1 MSTRF
6 PERLRALRK
15 KKHMSQ
21 EELGRLCGVGG
32 PAVHRWETG
41 QTEPDLET
49 LRHLAAIFGQTL
61 DGLCGD
67 GPEAAETEN
76 LALMT
81 RAFRQLTA
89 EEQEKLLAVGRT
101 LFGHAFGAEEPGNA
115 DPGRRSSR

>member
-6 PERLRALRK
+6 PQRLRALRK

-49 LRHLAAIFGQTL
+49 LQRLAALFGQTL
-61 DGLCGD
+61 DSLCGD
-67 GPEAAETEN
+67 GPEAGEPGESGEMEN

-81 RAFRQLTA
+81 RAFRQLTP
-89 EEQEKLLAVGRT
+89 EEQEQLLTVGRA
-101 LFGHAFGAEEPGNA
+101 LFAHAFGEE
-115 DPGRRSSR
+115 

>member
-1 MSTRF
+1 MSTKF

-15 KKHMSQ
+15 RKHMSQ

-49 LRHLAAIFGQTL
+49 LQLLASIFGQTL
-61 DGLCGD
+61 DSLCGD
-67 GPEAAETEN
+67 GGEGPEAVETEK

-101 LFGHAFGAEEPGNA
+101 LFGHAFGEE
-115 DPGRRSSR
+115 

>member
-1 MSTRF
+1 MSTKF
-6 PERLRALRK
+6 PERLRALRR

-49 LRHLAAIFGQTL
+49 LQLLASIFGQTL
-61 DGLCGD
+61 DSLCGE
-67 GPEAAETEN
+67 GGGEAAAETEK

-81 RAFRQLTA
+81 RAFRQLTP

-101 LFGHAFGAEEPGNA
+101 LFGHAFGEE
-115 DPGRRSSR
+115 